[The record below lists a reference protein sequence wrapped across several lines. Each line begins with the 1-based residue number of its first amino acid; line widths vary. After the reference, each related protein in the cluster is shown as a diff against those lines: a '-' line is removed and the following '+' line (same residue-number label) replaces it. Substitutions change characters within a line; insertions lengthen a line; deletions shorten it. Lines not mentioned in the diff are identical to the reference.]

1 MPVER
6 LRWNE
11 CVPPDIGPGH
21 PSDKFFEP
29 IGWNPIT
36 RALGGQHLGGHH
48 RACPDVLRGNHAFTE
63 ARAHWDLRWN
73 DPFLS
78 RAQRHFNVA
87 NIAHELLKSDRLQR
101 RRVIR
106 TGQRTVL
113 GEVSLDDARSQ
124 SRGSLAHGDPPLVS

>member
-1 MPVER
+1 MPASVNTPSTSTHNNRTLRARSNTVTRLRWSTDLPVER

-36 RALGGQHLGGHH
+36 RALGGPHLRGHH

-63 ARAHWDLRWN
+63 ARD
-73 DPFLS
+73 
-78 RAQRHFNVA
+78 
-87 NIAHELLKSDRLQR
+87 
-101 RRVIR
+101 
-106 TGQRTVL
+106 
-113 GEVSLDDARSQ
+113 
-124 SRGSLAHGDPPLVS
+124 GD